1 MIVAVEQL
9 VAVGIAP
16 ATAQVFAEPLNEACT
31 RFRINTCARLSAF
44 LAQCMVE
51 SSRFERLEEN
61 IFDTSA
67 ERIQAELP
75 QPLPSLPE
83 LARLVRDPQALANRL
98 YAGENG
104 NRDERSGDGWKYRGR
119 GLIRLR
125 GREDYTDA
133 ARSLNSRYLD
143 EPDLVARP
151 VDACLTA
158 AWFWH
163 NAKLNLL
170 ADAALV
176 DAITWRVNGRTMLDA
191 GLRRQLSEDAA
202 KTFV

>member
-1 MIVAVEQL
+1 MIITVEHL
-9 VAVGIAP
+9 VATGIAP
-16 ATAQVFAEPLNEACT
+16 ATAQVFAEPLNEACV
-31 RFRINTCARLSAF
+31 RFRINTSARLSAF

-51 SSRFERLEEN
+51 SSRFEQLEEN
-61 IFDTSA
+61 IFDAPA
-67 ERIQAELP
+67 ERIKAELP

-98 YAGENG
+98 YAGQNG
-104 NRDERSGDGWKYRGR
+104 NGDERSGDGWKYRGR

-125 GREDYTDA
+125 GREDYIDA
-133 ARSLNSRYLD
+133 ARSLNAGYLD
-143 EPDLVARP
+143 EPDLVSRP

-176 DAITWRVNGRTMLDA
+176 DAITWRVAGRTTLDA
-191 GLRRQLSEDAA
+191 GLRRQLGEDAA
-202 KTFV
+202 KAFA